1 MSASAGPSSSSD
13 YLIPMTNPRSENDGG
28 GSVANLTDNSNR
40 QDRCGYWETSFT
52 REGVK
57 AIARGDLPAGTP
69 SEEAPL
75 NSTSLGDLR
84 SSGSNKRRS
93 AKNYAT
99 EALNLTQSQS
109 SQPLLDTPPD
119 SPTVND
125 MMAAGAVIPPPPD
138 LLNQT
143 QDGNNLYRK
152 SYANVR
158 IAPGSNT
165 ALPVSTKADSSTKL
179 EEISC

>member
-1 MSASAGPSSSSD
+1 
-13 YLIPMTNPRSENDGG
+13 MTNPRSENDGG